1 MPLTWD
7 LTKIE
12 DHQRIC
18 WVENKDPNKKANF
31 NLHPV
36 TEALIVMSMLTCI
49 PEITEQNYKEL
60 ARRLVKLELIGVSYL
75 PLKPREVGLSLTAP
89 APYLDACEG
98 RIEIQKQH
106 NKTRAR
112 QENELTFLVEV
123 TKGFRTRNPRPHEVL
138 RHIGLKTNTISKN
151 NRQWGNY
158 LRRIVRDRAKE
169 IMRDEASL
177 IRERE

>member
-18 WVENKDPNKKANF
+18 WVENKDPNRKANF

-36 TEALIVMSMLTCI
+36 TEALIFMSMLTCI

-60 ARRLVKLELIGVSYL
+60 ARRLVELELIGVSYL

-89 APYLDACEG
+89 APY
-98 RIEIQKQH
+98 IEIQKQH

-123 TKGFRTRNPRPHEVL
+123 TKRFRTRNPRPHEVL
-138 RHIGLKTNTISKN
+138 RHIGLKTNTTSKN

-169 IMRDEASL
+169 IMRHDL
-177 IRERE
+177 LT